1 MVNMFHVS
9 TTASYQIIS
18 LVLLLIASIVF
29 ACIKLKIHHFSFRSL
44 FAGIDL
50 KDLLMMSII
59 TIVYIGLSSVNYGD
73 RFKQGH
79 WFGDVESKTLTITLA
94 KPVELSQI
102 NYYLGLSSGVID
114 VSLETETNKKFN
126 LSKVD
131 TNESMPKVF
140 TWVNVNL
147 LGSAKVTK
155 VFFQISKPI
164 VELKQIAIID
174 SNKNY
179 IRDYKISSTP
189 YDKRDDLAGLTS
201 PELPKHFQMN
211 SLWHSTA
218 VWDEVYYATTAFQ
231 LINFLPP
238 YVYVHPPLG
247 MLLIGLGVLVFGMN
261 PFGWRFL
268 PLLSGIFILPLIYIF
283 TKKISKSRVAASIAS
298 ILLCF
303 DFMHYVI
310 CKIASIDSIVTLF
323 IFAEYF
329 FLYLYLQSKI
339 EKNNWQKSFRYL
351 FAAGVM
357 FAFGISIKWSAL
369 FSLLPV
375 LAILIYAEFILDKIK
390 VEFINKIFVIIISF
404 IIIPLIIYALSYLP
418 NYMISQETSFISF
431 IIHMQEKIINY
442 HTREVLTQHSAY
454 SSKWWSW
461 PLDIRPFTIY
471 SYGNN
476 LKKTYSTV
484 LLMGNPAIWW
494 FSILAFL
501 IFIINQLSNFIRYRK
516 INYGMLF
523 ILIAVLCQYLPY
535 ALFKRASF
543 IYYFYTVTP
552 FLFMITAFVLAE
564 LWHGTE
570 RSLKIFVI
578 FYLSLVV
585 FLFTAFFPILTAIE
599 VPKNYITGFLLW
611 YKTWTLL

>member
-1 MVNMFHVS
+1 MFHLS
-9 TTASYQIIS
+9 ATTSYQIIS

-29 ACIKLKIHHFSFRSL
+29 VCIKVKIHHFSFRSL
-44 FAGIDL
+44 FAEIDL

-73 RFKQGH
+73 RLKQGH
-79 WFGDVESKTLTITLA
+79 WFGDIESKTLTITLA

-114 VSLETETNKKFN
+114 VSVETEAKQKFN

-131 TNESMPKVF
+131 TNESMPLVF
-140 TWVNVNL
+140 RWINVNL
-147 LGSAKVTK
+147 AGSAKVTK

-179 IRDYKISSTP
+179 IRDYKLSSTP
-189 YDKRDDLAGLTS
+189 YDKRDDLIGLTL
-201 PELPKHFQMN
+201 PEFPKHFQMN

-247 MLLIGLGVLVFGMN
+247 MLLIGLGILVFGMN

-283 TKKISKSRVAASIAS
+283 TKKISKSRIAASIAT

-310 CKIASIDSIVTLF
+310 CKLASIDSIVTFF

-339 EKNNWQKSFRYL
+339 EKNSWHESFRYL
-351 FAAGVM
+351 FATGVM
-357 FAFGISIKWSAL
+357 FAFGIGIKWSAL

-375 LAILIYAEFILDKIK
+375 LAMLIYAEFILDRIR
-390 VEFINKIFVIIISF
+390 VEFINKISLIIISF
-404 IIIPLIIYALSYLP
+404 IIIPFIIYALSYLP

-431 IIHMQEKIINY
+431 IMGMQEKIINY
-442 HTREVLTQHSAY
+442 HTRDVLVQHS
-454 SSKWWSW
+454 SSTSKWWTW
-461 PLDIRPFTIY
+461 PFDIRPFTIY

-476 LKKTYSTV
+476 LKKTFSTV

-494 FSILAFL
+494 FSILAFF
-501 IFIINQLSNFIRYRK
+501 IFIINQLKNFISYRN

-523 ILIAVLCQYLPY
+523 ILIALLSQYLPY
-535 ALFKRASF
+535 AFFKRGSF

-570 RSLKIFVI
+570 RSLKVFVI
-578 FYLSLVV
+578 FYLSLVI
-585 FLFTAFFPILTAIE
+585 FLFVVFFPILAAIE

-611 YKTWTLL
+611 YETWTLL

>member
-1 MVNMFHVS
+1 MVNMFHLS

-29 ACIKLKIHHFSFRSL
+29 VCIKIKIHHFSFRRL
-44 FAGIDL
+44 FAGIDI

-73 RFKQGH
+73 RLKQGH
-79 WFGDVESKTLTITLA
+79 WFGDIESKTLTITLA

-114 VSLETETNKKFN
+114 VSVETEAKQKFN

-179 IRDYKISSTP
+179 IRDYKLSSIP
-189 YDKRDDLAGLTS
+189 YDKRDDLNGLTS
-201 PELPKHFQMN
+201 PEVPEHFQMN

-247 MLLIGLGVLVFGMN
+247 MLLIGLGILVFGMN

-283 TKKISKSRVAASIAS
+283 AKKISKSRIAASIAS

-310 CKIASIDSIVTLF
+310 CKLASIDSIVTFF

-339 EKNNWQKSFRYL
+339 EKNSWHESFRYL
-351 FAAGVM
+351 FATGVM

-375 LAILIYAEFILDKIK
+375 LAILIYAELIIDKIK
-390 VEFINKIFVIIISF
+390 VEFITKIFVIIISF

-418 NYMISQETSFISF
+418 NYMISQEPSFISF
-431 IIHMQEKIINY
+431 IMGMQEKIINY
-442 HTREVLTQHSAY
+442 HTRDVLVQHS
-454 SSKWWSW
+454 SSTSKWWTW
-461 PLDIRPFTIY
+461 PFDIRPFTIY

-476 LKKTYSTV
+476 LKKTFSTI

-494 FSILAFL
+494 FSILAFF
-501 IFIINQLSNFIRYRK
+501 IFIINQLSNFIRYSK

-523 ILIAVLCQYLPY
+523 ILIALLSQYLPY
-535 ALFKRASF
+535 AFFKRGSY

-570 RSLKIFVI
+570 RSLKVFVI
-578 FYLSLVV
+578 FYLSLVI
-585 FLFTAFFPILTAIE
+585 FLFVVFFPILAAIE